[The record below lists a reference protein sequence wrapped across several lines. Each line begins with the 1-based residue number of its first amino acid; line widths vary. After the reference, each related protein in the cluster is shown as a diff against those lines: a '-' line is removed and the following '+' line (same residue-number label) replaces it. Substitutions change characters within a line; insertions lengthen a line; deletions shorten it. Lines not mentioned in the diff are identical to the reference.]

1 MIGGY
6 QMRKDIYEYMK
17 QIKKVGVKPN
27 FSKIARKYNCDYR
40 TVKKYYT
47 ESGTEVKK
55 RSKRKSKL
63 DGYKETI
70 NEKLEYDAPIS
81 EICRF
86 ITKQGYTGKY
96 TILRDYCNQ
105 IKGELQKKA
114 TIRFET
120 NPGLQAQVD
129 WKERMKLVSE
139 YGEVFEIDIFLMV
152 LGYSRMKYIELTINK
167 NQDTLFRVMVN
178 SFKYYGGV
186 PKEILF
192 DNMRTVVDQSK
203 TRYLRP
209 VINSKFYAF
218 SKDMG
223 FEVKSCMAYRPQTK
237 GKVENL
243 AKVMN
248 RLRVYN
254 NEFKDYEELYKIIQE
269 LNIELNNEISQ
280 ATLEKP
286 IERFQKEKEYLNPL
300 PNQEILEHHI
310 TSPIVRKVSKESMI
324 VYNRSKYSL
333 STKYIGKFVTLKA
346 TEGILQIYYN
356 KDLIKT
362 HKISE
367 KKFNYDKADAIEIL
381 KSDSMKN
388 YSDSDIESF
397 INDNIAFYD
406 HL

>member
-1 MIGGY
+1 
-6 QMRKDIYEYMK
+6 
-17 QIKKVGVKPN
+17 
-27 FSKIARKYNCDYR
+27 
-40 TVKKYYT
+40 
-47 ESGTEVKK
+47 
-55 RSKRKSKL
+55 
-63 DGYKETI
+63 
-70 NEKLEYDAPIS
+70 
-81 EICRF
+81 
-86 ITKQGYTGKY
+86 
-96 TILRDYCNQ
+96 
-105 IKGELQKKA
+105 
-114 TIRFET
+114 
-120 NPGLQAQVD
+120 
-129 WKERMKLVSE
+129 
-139 YGEVFEIDIFLMV
+139 
-152 LGYSRMKYIELTINK
+152 
-167 NQDTLFRVMVN
+167 MVN